1 MTHGDGSVHGQGFA
15 GKDLLHRRRFLQGLA
30 ASGIC
35 LPAIGLNEVFGKDV
49 SRCKD
54 PRLVTGELKSW
65 KSEPKLR
72 RFEAAFRFL
81 ERSDIKD
88 LPVGR
93 QEIDG
98 DALYALV
105 MKLPTRSVETAQFE
119 DHRRFIDVHYI
130 ISGQDTTG
138 FAPTEELNVVEPYQ
152 EKTDIQMFSVPK
164 SYTKLKMYPGRYAV
178 FFPGGGH
185 MPNCHL
191 DRPHSL
197 HKIVVKV
204 ARDYGI
210 K

>member
-1 MTHGDGSVHGQGFA
+1 M
-15 GKDLLHRRRFLQGLA
+15 
-30 ASGIC
+30 C
-35 LPAIGLNEVFGKDV
+35 LSAISRDEVFAMNSSG
-49 SRCKD
+49 CKD
-54 PRLVTGELKSW
+54 PRLVTGELKAW
-65 KSEPKLR
+65 KSESKLR

-81 ERSDIKD
+81 ERADLKD

-105 MKLPTRSVETAQFE
+105 MKLTTRSVETAQFE
-119 DHRRFIDVHYI
+119 DHRKYIDVHYMI
-130 ISGQDTTG
+130 AGQDTAG
-138 FAPTEELNVVEPYQ
+138 FAPAEELSAVGPYQ
-152 EKTDIQMFSVPK
+152 EQTDLQMFSVPG
-164 SYTKLKMYPGRYAV
+164 SYTKLEVLPGQYAI

-191 DRPHSL
+191 DKPRSL
-197 HKIVVKV
+197 HKVVVKI